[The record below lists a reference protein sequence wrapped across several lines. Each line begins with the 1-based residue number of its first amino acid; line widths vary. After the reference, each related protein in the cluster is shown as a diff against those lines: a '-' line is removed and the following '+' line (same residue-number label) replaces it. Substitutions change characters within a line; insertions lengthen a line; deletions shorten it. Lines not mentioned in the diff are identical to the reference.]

1 MKYITDRIMEPSSW
15 AALAAVLLG
24 VSVFVEMPWL
34 MIVAAI
40 AAAGALVLRE
50 RNDGS

>member
-1 MKYITDRIMEPSSW
+1 MKYVTDRIMEPSSW

-40 AAAGALVLRE
+40 AAAGALFLRE
-50 RNDGS
+50 RNG

>member
-1 MKYITDRIMEPSSW
+1 MKYVTDRIMEPSSW

-40 AAAGALVLRE
+40 AAAGALFLRE

>member
-24 VSVFVEMPWL
+24 VSVFVDMPWL

>member
-1 MKYITDRIMEPSSW
+1 MKYITDRVMEPSSW

-40 AAAGALVLRE
+40 AAAGALFLRE

>member
-40 AAAGALVLRE
+40 AAAGALFLRE

>member
-1 MKYITDRIMEPSSW
+1 MKYGTDRIMEPSSW

-40 AAAGALVLRE
+40 AAAGALFLRE

>member
-24 VSVFVEMPWL
+24 VSIFIEMPWL

-40 AAAGALVLRE
+40 AAAGALFLRE
-50 RNDGS
+50 QAKD

>member
-24 VSVFVEMPWL
+24 VSIFVEMPWL

-40 AAAGALVLRE
+40 AAAGALFLRE

>member
-1 MKYITDRIMEPSSW
+1 MKYVTDRIMAPSRG

-24 VSVFVEMPWL
+24 VSIFVEMPWL

>member
-1 MKYITDRIMEPSSW
+1 MKYITDRVMEPSSW
-15 AALAAVLLG
+15 AALAAVILG

-40 AAAGALVLRE
+40 AAAGALFLRE
-50 RNDGS
+50 QAKD

>member
-1 MKYITDRIMEPSSW
+1 MKYITDRILEPSTW
-15 AALAAVLLG
+15 AGVAAVILG
-24 VSVFVEMPWL
+24 VSMFLEMPWL

-40 AAAGALVLRE
+40 VAAGALVLRE

>member
-1 MKYITDRIMEPSSW
+1 MKYVTDRIMEPSSW
-15 AALAAVLLG
+15 AALAAVILG

-40 AAAGALVLRE
+40 AAAGALFLRE
-50 RNDGS
+50 QAKD

>member
-1 MKYITDRIMEPSSW
+1 MKYITDRVMEPSSW

-40 AAAGALVLRE
+40 AAAGALFLRE
-50 RNDGS
+50 LNDGS

>member
-1 MKYITDRIMEPSSW
+1 MKYITDRVMEPSSW

>member
-1 MKYITDRIMEPSSW
+1 MKYVTDRIMEPSSW
-15 AALAAVLLG
+15 ASLAAVLWCG
-24 VSVFVEMPWL
+24 SGFIEMPWL

>member
-1 MKYITDRIMEPSSW
+1 MKYITDRVLEPSSW
-15 AALAAVLLG
+15 AGIAAVLLG
-24 VSVFVEMPWL
+24 VSIFIDMPLL

-40 AAAGALVLRE
+40 AAAGALFLRE

>member
-24 VSVFVEMPWL
+24 VSVFIEMPWL

-40 AAAGALVLRE
+40 AAAGALFLRE